1 MNTGLRRLIEIARR
15 IDMTPQQRERQRR
28 SFAYGSARIENERVT
43 FEMDPYAAARDAHAI
58 AVLTEWPYF
67 ADLDYEAIYESMVKP
82 AFIFD
87 GRNILDQRRLFEIGF
102 NVYSIGKP
110 PRVHFR

>member
-43 FEMDPYAAARDAHAI
+43 FEMVTEAAEKLR
-58 AVLTEWPYF
+58 EK
-67 ADLDYEAIYESMVKP
+67 VKP
-82 AFIFD
+82 GD
-87 GRNILDQRRLFEIGF
+87 G
-102 NVYSIGKP
+102 
-110 PRVHFR
+110 